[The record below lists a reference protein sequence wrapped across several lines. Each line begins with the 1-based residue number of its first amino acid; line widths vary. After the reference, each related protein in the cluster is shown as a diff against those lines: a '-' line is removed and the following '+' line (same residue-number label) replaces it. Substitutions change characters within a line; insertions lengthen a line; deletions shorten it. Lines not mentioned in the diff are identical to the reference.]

1 MRQSCSWFAERAAM
15 VWRARPGRS
24 MLLLVPHGCD
34 EPATAVQVAS
44 WTASNFPMP
53 KAYFEHRPL
62 IIRLTSDTFP
72 TSLSFA
78 VSLAREVGK
87 ALNASIEIDKEDYP
101 TEIIES
107 AVQSAL
113 TAGRLPV
120 LILQRFHAFATIRDG
135 GMGSVLAGMRE
146 LEHVGQLTTLAMS
159 PATYDDIRSQMAFES
174 PFLNSVYG
182 DNHDRAIMEPLD
194 RPQFVADA
202 TARGIATARAHRLFA
217 FAAGPDDLC
226 NAILDHHHL
235 DGTELAS
242 ACIANKAGMLD
253 KFVKRSFPKVS
264 PDDLARLALA
274 RLGRPKE
281 AHLKANP
288 LWRFIARETPSGG
301 LACAS
306 PILAHYFLKQG
317 ETVAQSYERC
327 LAAYAAGHFELAS
340 EIASTLCEDHPRLK
354 AFCDLVTARAA
365 LEARPNRGFLGIDWE
380 RATNALTGLARSDV
394 LPVAAQGWSERMGRW
409 ASLVRRHGDAGGGRS
424 EASLLARAS
433 VDPEVRLALLFT
445 LSGLVRSTS
454 AERAPNS
461 LISTLINV
469 PETILQA
476 MACGLCS
483 IDVFHSPAAFPAADY
498 ERFFGGRPPFRLPS
512 EGQKMMLGTLLVAV
526 PALLPVKLGRVTE
539 PFSNPDVIRPLQQ
552 KLVDRLRNI
561 ASHTIADFPEADA
574 RYLSE
579 LCSEWLDAW
588 ARLEGFSS
596 SSEIPGLVD
605 APTAGVLSALL
616 FDAPEL
622 ATEAERKPSI
632 DA

>member
-24 MLLLVPHGCD
+24 LLLLVPHGCD
-34 EPATAVQVAS
+34 EPATAAQVAR
-44 WTASNFPMP
+44 WTADNFLLP
-53 KAYFEHRPL
+53 KAYGKHSPL

-72 TSLSFA
+72 TSQSFA
-78 VSLAREVGK
+78 LSLAREVGK
-87 ALNASIEIDKEDYP
+87 ALGAPVAIDKEDYP
-101 TEIIES
+101 TQIIES
-107 AVQSAL
+107 AVQDAL
-113 TAGRLPV
+113 AAARLPV
-120 LILQRFHAFATIRDG
+120 LILQRFHAFAAIRDG

-146 LEHVGQLTTLAMS
+146 LEHASQLTTLAMS
-159 PATYDDIRSQMAFES
+159 PATYDDIRSQMASES

-194 RPQFVADA
+194 RTQFVADA
-202 TARGIATARAHRLFA
+202 TARGIAPARAHRLFA
-217 FAAGPDDLC
+217 LAAGPDDLC
-226 NAILDHHHL
+226 NAILDHHNL
-235 DGTELAS
+235 DGVELAS
-242 ACIANKAGMLD
+242 ACIAEKGGMLD

-264 PDDLARLALA
+264 TDDLASLALG

-288 LWRFIARETPSGG
+288 LWRFIAREAPSGG
-301 LACAS
+301 IACAS

-317 ETVAQSYERC
+317 TTVAQSYERS
-327 LAAYAAGHFELAS
+327 LAAYAAGHFQLAS
-340 EIASTLCEDHPRLK
+340 EFASTLCDKHPRLK
-354 AFCDLVTARAA
+354 AFRDLVIARAA
-365 LEARPNRGFLGIDWE
+365 LEAQPDRGFLGIEWE
-380 RATNALTGLARSDV
+380 RASTALNCLAQSDV
-394 LPVAAQGWSERMGRW
+394 VPDAVGGWVERMSRW
-409 ASLVRRHGDAGGGRS
+409 ASLVRRYGDAGGGRS
-424 EASLLARAS
+424 EAWRLARAS
-433 VDPEVRLALLFT
+433 TDPEVRFALLYT
-445 LSGLVRSTS
+445 LSGLVKNTS
-454 AERAPNS
+454 AERAPNN

-483 IDVFHSPAAFPAADY
+483 IDIFRSPAAFPPADY
-498 ERFFGGRPPFRLPS
+498 ERFFGGRPPFRLPA

-526 PALLPVKLGRVTE
+526 PALLPVQLGRVTE
-539 PFSNPDVIRPLQQ
+539 PFSDPDVIRPLQQ

-574 RYLSE
+574 RYLSG

-588 ARLEGFSS
+588 ARLEGFNS

-605 APTAGVLSALL
+605 VPTTGALSALL

-622 ATEAERKPSI
+622 TSESEWEA
-632 DA
+632 

>member
-34 EPATAVQVAS
+34 EPATAAQVAN
-44 WTASNFPMP
+44 WTADNFPMP
-53 KAYFEHRPL
+53 KAYGEHRPL

-72 TSLSFA
+72 TSQSFA

-87 ALNASIEIDKEDYP
+87 VLGAPIEIDKEDYP
-101 TEIIES
+101 TDIIES
-107 AVQSAL
+107 AVQGAL

-146 LEHVGQLTTLAMS
+146 LEHVSQLTTLAMS
-159 PATYDDIRSQMAFES
+159 PATYDDIRSQMSSEL

-194 RPQFVADA
+194 RSQFVADA
-202 TARGIATARAHRLFA
+202 TARGIAPARANRLFA
-217 FAAGPDDLC
+217 LAAGPDDLC
-226 NAILDHHHL
+226 NAILDHHQL

-242 ACIANKAGMLD
+242 ACIADKAGTLD

-264 PDDLARLALA
+264 AEDLARLALA
-274 RLGRPKE
+274 RLDRPKE

-288 LWRFIARETPSGG
+288 LWRFIARETPSGR

-306 PILAHYFLKQG
+306 PILGHYFLKQG

-340 EIASTLCEDHPRLK
+340 NIASTLCDNHPRLR
-354 AFCDLVTARAA
+354 AFRNLVTARAA
-365 LEARPNRGFLGIDWE
+365 LEAQPDRGFLGVDWE
-380 RATNALTGLARSDV
+380 RATNALNGLAGSDV
-394 LPVAAQGWSERMGRW
+394 LPDAARGWSKRMGSWVR
-409 ASLVRRHGDAGGGRS
+409 LIRRHGDAGGGRS
-424 EASLLARAS
+424 EASLLARSSTDA
-433 VDPEVRLALLFT
+433 EVRLALLYT
-445 LSGLVRSTS
+445 LSGLVRNTS

-483 IDVFHSPAAFPAADY
+483 IDIFRSPATFPDADY
-498 ERFFGGRPPFRLPS
+498 DRFFGGQAPFRLPA
-512 EGQKMMLGTLLVAV
+512 EGQTMTLATLLVAV
-526 PALLPVKLGRVTE
+526 PALLPVRLGRVTE

-574 RYLSE
+574 RYLSG

-596 SSEIPGLVD
+596 SSEIPGRVD
-605 APTAGVLSALL
+605 APAPDVLSALL

-622 ATEAERKPSI
+622 AAEANQEPLS